1 MGPATEAGLADVR
14 PAEDTANSRTVCGI
28 CSGTCG
34 VSFVRSGGEAAHIE
48 GDPGHPVSR
57 GHICPK
63 GRAFPELLRAPD
75 RLKAPLMKTASGEF
89 EQISWEWAY
98 QLLVERLRL
107 IKKTYGAEALAVHV
121 GQAGVGK
128 EFSAYAERFSNLYG
142 TPNFSTSG
150 SHCFESKYMASV
162 ATYGEMPIAD
172 YGRSRCIVLWGKNP
186 LSSTPTTVG
195 KLTEARSRGCN
206 LVVIDPRTTP
216 LAREAT
222 IHLQPRPGTDGAL
235 ALGFLHVVI
244 EEGLY
249 DREFVNNWT
258 VGFERL
264 IPHLSDFTPEKVEE
278 ITWVPAPKIREAAR
292 LYASSPSACI
302 SPGVALELSTNGFQA
317 VRAIAIL
324 QAVTGNLD
332 VPGGAIFV
340 REAKLADLRVVS
352 RSDRKPAIGTE
363 EYPLFHRSSGH
374 AQANL
379 YARAILEGKP
389 YPLKGLVVAGS
400 NPVLTWP
407 NAGKVRRAL
416 GSLEFLAVMDPFMTE
431 TAKLADLVI
440 PSASFLGGNEL
451 WDSSHLSSEP
461 RVGLAP
467 KLDDEGLPT
476 NWEVWIEVA
485 SRMGYRDSFPWET
498 EEEAIDFRLRSL
510 GLTFAGLKTMPEGHV
525 YHRWTGRKYEQEGFR
540 TPSGKVEIYSAE
552 LARHGYDPL
561 PTYTEPAESPVS
573 TPEIAALYPL
583 VLTTGARTI
592 GYLHSRFRN
601 VPSLRGRSPEPYVE
615 INPRTARELNV
626 EDGEMVAVE
635 TRRGRIEV
643 KTRYTDRIL
652 TGVISMPHGWD
663 RANANV
669 LTDDTDLDPVT
680 GFPADRSLLARI
692 VKKTPGRGRGPAKR
706 NVDANPP
713 DIV

>member
-1 MGPATEAGLADVR
+1 MGPATKAGLADVR

-34 VSFVRSGGEAAHIE
+34 MRFVRKGGEIAAVE
-48 GDPGHPVSR
+48 GDRSHPVSR
-57 GHICPK
+57 GHICAK
-63 GRAFPELLRAPD
+63 GRAFPELLQAPD
-75 RLKAPLMKTASGEF
+75 RLMAPLMKTASGEF

-98 QLLVERLRL
+98 QLLVERLRT
-107 IKKTYGAEALAVHV
+107 IKRTYGAEALAVHV

-128 EFSAYAERFSNLYG
+128 EFLPYVERFCNVYG

-150 SHCFESKYMASV
+150 SHCFESKYMAAV

-172 YGRSRCIVLWGKNP
+172 YENSDCILLWGKNP
-186 LSSTPTTVG
+186 LSSTPTVLG
-195 KLTEARSRGCN
+195 ELARARSRGCA
-206 LVVIDPRTTP
+206 LVVIDPRATP

-222 IHLQPRPGTDGAL
+222 LHLQLRPGTDGAL
-235 ALGFLHVVI
+235 ALGLLHVVI

-249 DREFVNNWT
+249 DREFVRKWT

-264 IPHLSDFTPEKVEE
+264 IRHVSDFTPERVEK

-302 SPGVALELSTNGFQA
+302 SQGVAVELSTNGFQA
-317 VRAIAIL
+317 ARAIAIL
-324 QAVTGNLD
+324 QAITGNLD
-332 VPGGAIFV
+332 VAGGAIFV
-340 REAKLADLRVVS
+340 REAKLTDLRAVS
-352 RSDRKPAIGTE
+352 RGDRKAAIGAG

-407 NAGKVRRAL
+407 NAEKVSRAL

-440 PSASFLGGNEL
+440 PCASFLGGNEL
-451 WDSSHLSSEP
+451 WDSAHLSSEP

-467 KLDDEGLPT
+467 KLADEGLPT
-476 NWEVWIEVA
+476 NWEVWKEVA
-485 SRMGYRDSFPWET
+485 LRMGYGDSFPWET

-510 GLTFAGLKTMPEGHV
+510 DITFADLRNAPEGHV
-525 YHRWTGRKYEQEGFR
+525 YHRWAAKKYEQEGFG
-540 TPSGKVEIYSAE
+540 TPSGKVEIYSTE
-552 LARHGYDPL
+552 LERHGYDPL
-561 PTYTEPAESPVS
+561 PAYTEPAESPVS

-601 VPSLRGRSPEPYVE
+601 VPSLRDRSPEPYVE
-615 INPRTARELNV
+615 INPLTARGLDV
-626 EDGEMVAVE
+626 ENGEMVAVE

-643 KTRYTDRIL
+643 KARYTDRIL
-652 TGVISMPHGWD
+652 PGVVSMPHGWN
-663 RANANV
+663 RANANA
-669 LTDDTDLDPVT
+669 LTDDAVLDPVT

-692 VKKTPGRGRGPAKR
+692 VKKTL
-706 NVDANPP
+706 
-713 DIV
+713 

>member
-1 MGPATEAGLADVR
+1 MGPATRAGLTDLR
-14 PAEDTANSRTVCGI
+14 PAEETEISRTVCGI

-34 VSFVRSGGEAAHIE
+34 MNFVRNDGEIAAVE
-48 GDPGHPVSR
+48 GDRGHPVSR

-63 GRAFPELLRAPD
+63 GRAFPELLKAPD
-75 RLKAPLMKTASGEF
+75 RLKAPLMKTASGEW

-98 QLLVERLRL
+98 QLLVDRLRM
-107 IKKTYGAEALAVHV
+107 IKKAHGAEALAVHV

-128 EFSAYAERFSNLYG
+128 EFLPYVERFCNLYG

-172 YGRSRCIVLWGKNP
+172 YENSDCIVLWGKNP
-186 LSSTPTTVG
+186 LSSTPTVMG
-195 KLTEARSRGCN
+195 ELAGARSRGCA
-206 LVVIDPRTTP
+206 LVVIDPRATP

-235 ALGFLHVVI
+235 ALGLIRAVI

-249 DREFVNNWT
+249 DREFVGKWT
-258 VGFERL
+258 VGFDGL
-264 IPHLSDFTPEKVEE
+264 VTHVSDFTPERVEE
-278 ITWVPAPKIREAAR
+278 ITWVPARKIREAAR
-292 LYASSPSACI
+292 LYASSQSACI

-317 VRAIAIL
+317 ARAIAIL
-324 QAVTGNLD
+324 QAITGNLD
-332 VPGGAIFV
+332 TAGGAIFV
-340 REAKLADLRVVS
+340 REAKLADLQVVS
-352 RSDRKPAIGTE
+352 RRDRKPAIGAD

-407 NAGKVRRAL
+407 NAEKVRRAM
-416 GSLEFLAVMDPFMTE
+416 GSLEFLAIIDPFMTE

-440 PSASFLGGNEL
+440 PCASFLGGNEL
-451 WDSSHLSSEP
+451 WDSAHLSPEP

-467 KLDDEGLPT
+467 KLVDEGLPT
-476 NWEVWIEVA
+476 NWEVWIEIA
-485 SRMGYRDSFPWET
+485 SRMGYGDSFPWKT

-510 GLTFAGLKTMPEGHV
+510 GVTFADLKNMPGGHV
-525 YHRWTGRKYEQEGFR
+525 YHRWTARKYEQEGFR

-552 LARHGYDPL
+552 LNRHGRDPL

-601 VPSLRGRSPEPYVE
+601 VPSLRDRSPEPYVE
-615 INPRTARELNV
+615 VNPRTARALNV
-626 EDGEMVAVE
+626 ENGEMVAVE
-635 TRRGRIEV
+635 TRRGAIEV
-643 KTRYTDRIL
+643 KAKYTDRIL
-652 TGVISMPHGWD
+652 PGVISIPHGWD
-663 RANANV
+663 RANANA
-669 LTDDTDLDPVT
+669 LTDDTALDPVT

-692 VKKTPGRGRGPAKR
+692 VKRRKRALDKAGRL
-706 NVDANPP
+706 
-713 DIV
+713 